1 MDLLEEKRWYMGN
14 AKGVRERTMGD
25 RTCDDQ
31 QAKSRNRQQDEE
43 GRLGV
48 FRENQLVELLQH
60 VAIERDASCAEEAG
74 PKNKPSRGLRD

>member
-1 MDLLEEKRWYMGN
+1 MGN
-14 AKGVRERTMGD
+14 AKGVRERTAGE
-25 RTCDDQ
+25 RSCDDQ

-43 GRLGV
+43 GRLGA
-48 FRENQLVELLQH
+48 FIVELLQH